1 MNAHTYYSPSHSG
14 SDGVI
19 KQQSIKLCITN
30 RSRVRVRVRVRVLG
44 TTNTGT
50 GTLPDIRLAF
60 LLLLLFCISHFRRCQ
75 NTIKILAEKR

>member
-1 MNAHTYYSPSHSG
+1 MNAHTHYSPSHSG

-30 RSRVRVRVRVRVLG
+30 RSRVRVLG